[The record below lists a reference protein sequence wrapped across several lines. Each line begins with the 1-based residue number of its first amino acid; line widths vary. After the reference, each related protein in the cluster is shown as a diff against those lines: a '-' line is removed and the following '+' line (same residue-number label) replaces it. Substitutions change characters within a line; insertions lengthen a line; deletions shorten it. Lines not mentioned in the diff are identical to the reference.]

1 MSSLDSLSTKGV
13 TPIHI
18 QLLKKFQVL
27 QGETITN
34 SEQIRG
40 QKGRAPIPADSLVSV
55 PHYLHNLVRGVYKPR
70 GDNFA
75 LAIQL
80 NPSSSWGTEINF
92 FSNKKWLIRYDFQD
106 SSKYAGD
113 MQSLRNCHEQD
124 VPIGVIY
131 KMKKATNRILGL
143 GQVEQIIGTK
153 FTIAPFQL
161 DKKSTIDIDDL
172 AHSLATEEV
181 AQGDFSSSGGNRSI
195 VGRQK
200 MRWFREQ
207 LMIQYEKK
215 CAFCNLSFEPYLIGS
230 HIVPFSYMQK
240 HDPKNSMNPSDGI
253 LLCSLCDKAF
263 ERGDIVIHPDY
274 KIDTSKVGK
283 LLQEDRI
290 AVAWL
295 GKIKSTLNF
304 SSIGKFPASKKYLKK
319 KILLNSS

>member
-172 AHSLATEEV
+172 AHSL
-181 AQGDFSSSGGNRSI
+181 R
-195 VGRQK
+195 
-200 MRWFREQ
+200 
-207 LMIQYEKK
+207 
-215 CAFCNLSFEPYLIGS
+215 
-230 HIVPFSYMQK
+230 
-240 HDPKNSMNPSDGI
+240 
-253 LLCSLCDKAF
+253 LLK
-263 ERGDIVIHPDY
+263 R
-274 KIDTSKVGK
+274 
-283 LLQEDRI
+283 
-290 AVAWL
+290 
-295 GKIKSTLNF
+295 
-304 SSIGKFPASKKYLKK
+304 
-319 KILLNSS
+319 